1 VIKNKF
7 TVLGEI
13 SQRMGNDVILVGG
26 GAVELYT
33 KGWYTTGDLDVIT
46 TNRKRLI
53 TLLMEMGYERV
64 SERHFLKDEIFIDI
78 VGSYF
83 DRHSDEV
90 AIKGTDLKVRVISIE
105 DIIIDRLCA
114 CIHWASAKDCEQA
127 DYLLSSYFKQID
139 MDYLMK
145 RADAEQVLEK
155 LEEIVQEVSQDG
167 PKPARGR
174 RTKVPRK
181 HGVRKV
187 KEKRE

>member
-1 VIKNKF
+1 MIRNKF

-13 SQRMGNDVILVGG
+13 SKSMRMDVILVGG

-33 KGWYTTGDLDVIT
+33 NGWYTTGDLDVIT
-46 TNRKRLI
+46 TNRKKLI
-53 TLLMEMGYERV
+53 TLLLKMGYERV
-64 SERHFLKDEIFIDI
+64 SERHYLKDEIFIDI

-114 CIHWASAKDCEQA
+114 CVHWASPTDCEQA
-127 DYLLSSYFKQID
+127 SYLLSSYFKQLD

-145 RADAEQVLEK
+145 RADAEQVLDR
-155 LEEIVQEVSQDG
+155 LEAFVQEISQNKAKPTRRG
-167 PKPARGR
+167 KTKGHRKPKR
-174 RTKVPRK
+174 
-181 HGVRKV
+181 
-187 KEKRE
+187 